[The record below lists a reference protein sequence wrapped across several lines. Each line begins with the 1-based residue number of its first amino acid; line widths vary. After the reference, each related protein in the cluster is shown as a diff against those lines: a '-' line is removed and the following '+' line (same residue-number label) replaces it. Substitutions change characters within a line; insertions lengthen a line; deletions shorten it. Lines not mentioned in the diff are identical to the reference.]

1 MPSFM
6 KGGSFKHL
14 EPDAPI
20 NVLQHMIHFAEI
32 SSRNT
37 QRGLYMC
44 DAVDTCACTLQT
56 GTVNVSF
63 YFQLSNYIKLSRIEE
78 KLSLN

>member
-20 NVLQHMIHFAEI
+20 NALQHMLHFAEI

-37 QRGLYMC
+37 QRVLYVC
-44 DAVDTCACTLQT
+44 CAAGGGVCVNLKT
-56 GTVNVSF
+56 GVVNISN
-63 YFQLSNYIKLSRIEE
+63 YFQLPNYIKLSR
-78 KLSLN
+78 S